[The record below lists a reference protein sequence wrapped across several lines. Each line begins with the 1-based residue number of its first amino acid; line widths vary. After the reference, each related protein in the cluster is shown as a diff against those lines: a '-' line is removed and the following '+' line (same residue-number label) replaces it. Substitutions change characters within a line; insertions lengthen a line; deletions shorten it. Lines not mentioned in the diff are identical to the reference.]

1 MAGPVLSM
9 RPFFMHSI
17 FFLQTLLTSGR
28 LLLCLIIL
36 HPVYLKMSKMISED
50 LRERMIQNAFEVQN
64 ELGKDHAPVVKL
76 YSRYGRPIW
85 LLSEL
90 DAVSNIAFGICDLA
104 QGTPE
109 LSYVSIEHLE
119 SIKHARLRVPMVE
132 ADPAFKPQYPMSV
145 YLEAARMVKRITD
158 DEEIL
163 KKAVRVIKEREFS

>member
-1 MAGPVLSM
+1 
-9 RPFFMHSI
+9 
-17 FFLQTLLTSGR
+17 
-28 LLLCLIIL
+28 
-36 HPVYLKMSKMISED
+36 MSKMISED
-50 LRERMIQNAFEVQN
+50 IRTIMIQNAFEVQN

-76 YSRYGRPIW
+76 YSQYGRAIW

-90 DAVSNIAFGICDLA
+90 DPVNNIAYGICDLG

-132 ADPAFKPQYPMSV
+132 MDPTFKAQYPMSV
-145 YLEAARMVKRITD
+145 YLEAARIVKRITD

-163 KKAVRVIKEREFS
+163 KRAVKAIAEREFN